1 MRSSIVF
8 LKYGRVPQ
16 NENKVPFKMMLPL
29 ALRDRVSGKGLHNK
43 EQGCLYEISLLL
55 NCLDQNGNED
65 KMCMKEAQNF
75 QSCYKTFLK
84 NKKFGKEQ
92 ALKGTLT
99 PNAKNLKYKQI
110 NQLLAKYPLP

>member
-1 MRSSIVF
+1 
-8 LKYGRVPQ
+8 
-16 NENKVPFKMMLPL
+16 
-29 ALRDRVSGKGLHNK
+29 
-43 EQGCLYEISLLL
+43 
-55 NCLDQNGNED
+55 
-65 KMCMKEAQNF
+65 MKEAQNF

-99 PNAKNLKYKQI
+99 PNAKNLKYKQV